1 MTELHTEGPWK
12 PFSDE
17 RLRRLQPI
25 RTELPERTH
34 EFGVQI
40 RDPNSQRGLRIPEY
54 PNPCL
59 EIETPPLM
67 PTLPGTGRF
76 QSYSTPEQDAI
87 RRGMDIVR
95 DDERD
100 KIIQYLITSCS
111 DVLEETIKDL
121 QQGKHR

>member
-1 MTELHTEGPWK
+1 VTDLHTEGPWK
-12 PFSDE
+12 VFDADG
-17 RLRRLQPI
+17 LRRLKPL

-40 RDPNSQRGLRIPEY
+40 PDPDSLSGLRIP
-54 PNPCL
+54 
-59 EIETPPLM
+59 
-67 PTLPGTGRF
+67 GT
-76 QSYSTPEQDAI
+76 QY
-87 RRGMDIVR
+87 VR

-100 KIIQYLITSCS
+100 KVIEYLSTVWRRVNPCCS